1 MEGKLCSIIFCL
13 GMVNA
18 VTSLVNRPAYDGS
31 LSVGSRL
38 EVHGSSLY
46 NHGLPG
52 YDRHQEKRE
61 HLDQSFSDTPKT
73 TATDTVDRNSPGAE
87 HPDPRRGNWCSFVR
101 SRVVSY
107 VELCKTEK
115 YVIRS
120 QMPCPSR
127 TSDCQKTMYRLAQK
141 PVYEV
146 KRKAVTSLEWRCC
159 DGYIGDHCEDKD
171 PNAIQVPEELLAKVE
186 KELEP
191 AMSTDASEIMK
202 DLQSQEHLLVS
213 VQNDIHQA
221 SGSLLEFQSV
231 MENNVTLT
239 NDSESQLAGVE
250 DRHLRDVLLPHV
262 ENFLREHFNPMWVS
276 FNKSLQNLSSIVK
289 NLSENVES
297 NRKRLDRF
305 LENSIPQNDLREL
318 GSKFESKIQEN
329 IVKLEQMRHEMD
341 NQFHVVQA
349 GIHYNLTVIKTE
361 TDMKF
366 KRNHKLQ
373 QSQFSQVNLSISE
386 LRRDQEQFQDDLQ
399 DITQNI
405 TELWESCTPKERET
419 TPETSHHVNET
430 LAEHNRQIKDLYT
443 ESDAAFENIST
454 LEKWFKELRTDF
466 KKNSDEVRV
475 SFIEKSLILEENKDF
490 ILRQLMEL
498 NYTIVGIQESSD
510 ELFRNCDC
518 QKMSLDI
525 LSLEEVQRN
534 FSNLYKDILYGIED
548 VKQKEGSS
556 KTSLENSFEDLSQAL
571 QMNRLS
577 LTAQQEQGRSLMNLT
592 SHLQSQANNFS
603 NDVAILKK
611 NNNQILD
618 HIKLLDS
625 SFNSLLEDATRHDRA
640 LEALLGD
647 ELLEEFSEE
656 TPYLLQMTMLQ
667 IYELLNETQFRLENQ
682 QQTTKSLI
690 DRVHFLE
697 NQSQKKDYPDPN
709 TIFNIEHHIEGVTND
724 SPFKQNT
731 MNRMET
737 NHDASSEYEA
747 TNSDIT
753 TLKDDIEHLSI
764 KIKRLESYLPD
775 GNDTVINTL
784 KPLNN
789 SIGTMK
795 LEIVSLREL
804 FSKHTE
810 TFHKLFGNHEALIA
824 SNTPLDLTKVH
835 SLLDKKVKKKSR
847 GGELKHKKN
856 DELQSDASGELPPRQ
871 DSSVAFAASFTEGA
885 DAVRLIQFNSILLNY
900 GNAFNPDD
908 YEFSAPYKG
917 VYAFSISVDF
927 SPGRALGH
935 LVFRGQETII
945 LQNIS
950 SKEGDGLKHSF
961 AVVELDKDDKVWFML
976 LQGSIKKNSSGT
988 ILAGYLIFK
997 T

>member
-18 VTSLVNRPAYDGS
+18 VTSLVNRHAYDGS

-52 YDRHQEKRE
+52 YDRHLVKKE
-61 HLDQSFSDTPKT
+61 HLEQSLSDTPKT
-73 TATDTVDRNSPGAE
+73 TATDPVDRNSPGAE

-191 AMSTDASEIMK
+191 AMST
-202 DLQSQEHLLVS
+202 
-213 VQNDIHQA
+213 
-221 SGSLLEFQSV
+221 
-231 MENNVTLT
+231 
-239 NDSESQLAGVE
+239 GVE
-250 DRHLRDVLLPHV
+250 DRHLREVLLPHV

-349 GIHYNLTVIKTE
+349 GIHYNLTMIKTE

-373 QSQFSQVNLSISE
+373 QSQLSQVNLSISE
-386 LRRDQEQFQDDLQ
+386 LRREQEQFQDDLQ

-603 NDVAILKK
+603 NDFVFLKK

-656 TPYLLQMTMLQ
+656 TPYLLQMTILQ
-667 IYELLNETQFRLENQ
+667 MYELLNETQFRLENQ
-682 QQTTKSLI
+682 QQTTKSLM
-690 DRVHFLE
+690 DRIHILE
-697 NQSQKKDYPDPN
+697 NQPQKKDYSDPN
-709 TIFNIEHHIEGVTND
+709 TIFNIGHHIEGVTND

-753 TLKDDIEHLSI
+753 TLKYDIEHLSI
-764 KIKRLESYLPD
+764 KIKQLESYLPD

-824 SNTPLDLTKVH
+824 SNTPLDLAKVH

-871 DSSVAFAASFTEGA
+871 DSSVAFTASFTEGA

-927 SPGRALGH
+927 APGRALGH

-950 SKEGDGLKHSF
+950 TKEGDGLKHSF